1 MYPFPFENF
10 LNLFPRFSR
19 FYYRITCPWEGLE
32 VFCLVNMVT
41 TYNSKISENENCWL
55 PKAHVCEH
63 MPLLCFQDPSVFKP
77 VALICCD
84 GLNREECTCAIH
96 TGLRTKSSSPHW
108 LEILHL
114 FSPLLSE
121 VFSGQDWTETVTGS
135 LAKGFATATFSCPQR
150 AAESF
155 SSKPSRLGEHFV
167 RGCFH
172 NTLNTVRSVSVKVQF
187 ARLTWSCLP
196 HEGQGRGQAD
206 WMRSLKANQ
215 SPQCTHHF
223 TEIVWE
229 LAIERDF
236 CLEQSFTRMPQ
247 NELFS
252 NSPEY
257 GSRYVIKL

>member
-1 MYPFPFENF
+1 MSTKISSSFSCHVVIFANQLFFYLCICAIVQFVIMYPFPFENF

-96 TGLRTKSSSPHW
+96 TDLRTKSSSPHW

-121 VFSGQDWTETVTGS
+121 VFSGQRLDWDS
-135 LAKGFATATFSCPQR
+135 DWLAR
-150 AAESF
+150 
-155 SSKPSRLGEHFV
+155 
-167 RGCFH
+167 
-172 NTLNTVRSVSVKVQF
+172 
-187 ARLTWSCLP
+187 
-196 HEGQGRGQAD
+196 
-206 WMRSLKANQ
+206 
-215 SPQCTHHF
+215 
-223 TEIVWE
+223 
-229 LAIERDF
+229 
-236 CLEQSFTRMPQ
+236 
-247 NELFS
+247 
-252 NSPEY
+252 
-257 GSRYVIKL
+257 